1 MKKMK
6 FKELPK
12 FWKNLII
19 GLNITNIGLFILL
32 VCYIWSILGDLIKV
46 MF

>member
-19 GLNITNIGLFILL
+19 GLNIVNIGLFILL
-32 VCYIWSILGDLIKV
+32 VCYIWTSIGHLVKV